1 MRFVRTGWSRALLLA
16 AALLAPDAATAQAPA
31 PGLAVTHPVAL
42 EIGVPSTF
50 RFSAKGER
58 HFFRIVPPATGAL
71 GLEILASPAG
81 QKAPWWRWLDEAGKE
96 LRGHEADVAVASDA
110 PVILE
115 VRSADWEPYEYA
127 SPDPVRLRV
136 GFRPRSA
143 DDALGLDLAAPR
155 ALAIGEEPQFTFF
168 VRRERRFFRIVPPA
182 TGALGVEI
190 LAAPKDKSAPWW
202 RWLDEAGKVLRGHEA
217 DLAVAAGTPVILEV
231 ASSDWA
237 SNEYTSADP
246 VRLRV
251 GFKPRSEDDAKGLEL
266 ATPRALTID
275 EEAGFSFFV
284 RRERHFF
291 RIVPPATGALGVE
304 ILASPAGQRPPWWH
318 WLDEAGKE
326 LRGHEADLAVASGV
340 PVILEVASSDWASN
354 EYTSPDPV
362 RLRIG
367 FKPRSEE
374 DAKGLALTTP
384 RALAIGEE
392 ARFTFFVRNE
402 RRFFRIVPPA
412 SGALGVEILSSPA
425 NQRAPW
431 WHWLDEAGKELRG
444 HEADL
449 AVASGV
455 PVILEVASSDWA
467 ANEYA
472 SADPVRLRVGFKP
485 RSTDDA
491 KGLELTAPR
500 ALAIGEEAR
509 FSFFVRREHRFFR
522 IVPPAMGALGVEILA
537 SPADQRAPWWRWLDE
552 AGKELRGHEAD
563 MAVASGMPAILEVAS
578 SDWAAKEYTS
588 PDPVRLRVGFKPRS
602 TDDARGLE
610 LAAPWALAI
619 DEEARFT
626 FFVRREHRF
635 FRVVSP
641 AAGALRVEMLASPA
655 GQPAPWWRWLNEAG
669 QEIARPGDSPKVD
682 AGAALI
688 LEVAS
693 SDWAAREYA
702 SSDPVRLRVRHSS
715 WQRFGPKR

>member
-1 MRFVRTGWSRALLLA
+1 MIVNWLRGVLLVAAVLA
-16 AALLAPDAATAQAPA
+16 APHATMAQAPA
-31 PGLAVTHPVAL
+31 PPGLAVTQPLPL
-42 EIGVPSTF
+42 EIGATRTF
-50 RFSAKGER
+50 RFAAKGER
-58 HFFRIVPPATGAL
+58 HFFRIVPPASGAL
-71 GLEILASPAG
+71 DVEILVAPAG
-81 QKAPWWRWLDEAGKE
+81 QRPPWWQWLDEAGKE
-96 LRGHEADVAVASDA
+96 LRGHEADVAVASGT

-115 VRSADWEPYEYA
+115 VRSADWEPYEYT

-155 ALAIGEEPQFTFF
+155 TLAIGEEAQFTFF
-168 VRRERRFFRIVPPA
+168 VRHERRFFRIAPPA

-202 RWLDEAGKVLRGHEA
+202 RWLDEAGKGLRGHEA

-237 SNEYTSADP
+237 NNEYTSADP

-251 GFKPRSEDDAKGLEL
+251 GFKPRSEADAKGLEL
-266 ATPRALTID
+266 ATPRALAID
-275 EEAGFSFFV
+275 EEA
-284 RRERHFF
+284 
-291 RIVPPATGALGVE
+291 
-304 ILASPAGQRPPWWH
+304 Q
-318 WLDEAGKE
+318 
-326 LRGHEADLAVASGV
+326 
-340 PVILEVASSDWASN
+340 
-354 EYTSPDPV
+354 
-362 RLRIG
+362 
-367 FKPRSEE
+367 
-374 DAKGLALTTP
+374 
-384 RALAIGEE
+384 
-392 ARFTFFVRNE
+392 FTFFVRHE

-412 SGALGVEILSSPA
+412 TGALGVEILSSPA

-485 RSTDDA
+485 RSA
-491 KGLELTAPR
+491 
-500 ALAIGEEAR
+500 
-509 FSFFVRREHRFFR
+509 
-522 IVPPAMGALGVEILA
+522 
-537 SPADQRAPWWRWLDE
+537 
-552 AGKELRGHEAD
+552 
-563 MAVASGMPAILEVAS
+563 
-578 SDWAAKEYTS
+578 
-588 PDPVRLRVGFKPRS
+588 
-602 TDDARGLE
+602 DDARGLE
-610 LAAPWALAI
+610 PAAPWALAI

-669 QEIARPGDSPKVD
+669 QEVARPGDSPKVD
-682 AGAALI
+682 AGAPLI

>member
-1 MRFVRTGWSRALLLA
+1 MIVNWLRGVLLVAAVLA
-16 AALLAPDAATAQAPA
+16 APHATMAQAPA
-31 PGLAVTHPVAL
+31 PPGLAVTQPLPL
-42 EIGVPSTF
+42 EIGATRTF
-50 RFSAKGER
+50 RFAAKGER
-58 HFFRIVPPATGAL
+58 HFFRIVPPASGAL
-71 GLEILASPAG
+71 DVEILVAPAG
-81 QKAPWWRWLDEAGKE
+81 QRPPWWQWLDEAGKE
-96 LRGHEADVAVASDA
+96 LRGHEADVAVASGT

-115 VRSADWEPYEYA
+115 VRSADWEPYEYT

-155 ALAIGEEPQFTFF
+155 TLAIGEEAQFTFF
-168 VRRERRFFRIVPPA
+168 VRHERRFFRIAPPA

-202 RWLDEAGKVLRGHEA
+202 RWLDEAGKGLRGHEA

-237 SNEYTSADP
+237 NNEYTSADP

-251 GFKPRSEDDAKGLEL
+251 GFKPRSEEDAKGLEL
-266 ATPRALTID
+266 AA
-275 EEAGFSFFV
+275 
-284 RRERHFF
+284 
-291 RIVPPATGALGVE
+291 
-304 ILASPAGQRPPWWH
+304 
-318 WLDEAGKE
+318 
-326 LRGHEADLAVASGV
+326 
-340 PVILEVASSDWASN
+340 
-354 EYTSPDPV
+354 
-362 RLRIG
+362 
-367 FKPRSEE
+367 
-374 DAKGLALTTP
+374 P
-384 RALAIGEE
+384 RALAIDEE
-392 ARFTFFVRNE
+392 AQFTFFVRHE

-412 SGALGVEILSSPA
+412 TGALGVEILSSPA

-485 RSTDDA
+485 RSA
-491 KGLELTAPR
+491 
-500 ALAIGEEAR
+500 
-509 FSFFVRREHRFFR
+509 
-522 IVPPAMGALGVEILA
+522 
-537 SPADQRAPWWRWLDE
+537 
-552 AGKELRGHEAD
+552 
-563 MAVASGMPAILEVAS
+563 
-578 SDWAAKEYTS
+578 
-588 PDPVRLRVGFKPRS
+588 
-602 TDDARGLE
+602 DDARGLE
-610 LAAPWALAI
+610 PAAPWALAI

-669 QEIARPGDSPKVD
+669 QEVARPGDSPKVD
-682 AGAALI
+682 AGAPLI